1 MLRCLAIDDELLALD
16 LLEDN
21 IRKVPFLELVKKCMS
36 AFEAIEVLRQEKI
49 DLIFLDIQMPD
60 VSGIQFLKSLS
71 KKPPVIFTTAFE
83 KYALEGY
90 ELDVIDYLLKP
101 FSFDRFLK
109 AVNKAREYL
118 NLTGNTGIPASIEG
132 TNGADNYIFVK
143 TDYKLVKINLNEILY
158 IEGLK
163 DYVKIYLK
171 TTERPLI
178 TLSTMKTMEEKLSP
192 REFVRVHRS
201 YIVAI
206 HQVQF
211 IQRNSVHLVNKEIP
225 VSEHYRDN
233 LFKIINKTKMME

>member
-1 MLRCLAIDDELLALD
+1 MLRCLAIDDELLALE

-21 IRKVPFLELVKKCMS
+21 IRKVPFLELAKKCRS

-60 VSGIQFLKSLS
+60 ISGIQFLKSLT

-109 AVNKAREYL
+109 AVNKAQEYL
-118 NLTGNTGIPASIEG
+118 TLKETPGLPASVEG
-132 TNGADNYIFVK
+132 TNGAEKYIFVK
-143 TDYKLVKINLNEILY
+143 TDYKLVKINLDEILY

-163 DYVKIYLK
+163 DYVKIY
-171 TTERPLI
+171 TTISEKPIISLV
-178 TLSTMKTMEEKLSP
+178 TMKTMEEKLSP
-192 REFVRVHRS
+192 REFIRVHRS
-201 YIVAI
+201 YIIAL
-206 HQVQF
+206 HRVQF
-211 IQRNSVHLVNKEIP
+211 IQRNTVHIGNKEIP
-225 VSEHYRDN
+225 VSEHYKDN
-233 LFKIINKTKMME
+233 FYKVINKTKMME

>member
-1 MLRCLAIDDELLALD
+1 MIRCLAIDDELLALE

-21 IRKVPFLELVKKCMS
+21 IRKVPYLDLVKKCRS
-36 AFEAIEVLRQEKI
+36 AFEAIEILGQEKI

-109 AVNKAREYL
+109 AVNKAQEYL
-118 NLTGNTGIPASIEG
+118 KLKENSELPASIEG
-132 TNGADNYIFVK
+132 TNGTNSYLFVK
-143 TDYKLVKINLNEILY
+143 TDYKLVKIDLHEIVY

-163 DYVKIYLK
+163 DYIKIYLS
-171 TTERPLI
+171 TTERPVI
-178 TLSTMKTMEEKLSP
+178 TLISMKAMEEKLSP

-201 YIVAI
+201 YIIAI

-211 IQRNSVHLVNKEIP
+211 IQHNTVHIGNKEIP
-225 VSEHYRDN
+225 VSEHYKDN
-233 LFKIINKTKMME
+233 LFRIINKTKMLE